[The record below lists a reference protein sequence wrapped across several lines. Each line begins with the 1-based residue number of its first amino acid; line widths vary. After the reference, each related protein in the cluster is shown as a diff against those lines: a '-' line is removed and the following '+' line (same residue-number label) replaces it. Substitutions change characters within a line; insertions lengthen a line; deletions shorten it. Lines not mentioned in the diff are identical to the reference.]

1 MLDCGKPVM
10 EQPFNYFTGKILC
23 NEPLWLGVRKERL
36 KPLKGKHNTNGNE
49 AKTSDNQPE
58 TTEKL
63 PKYESQCLIL
73 L

>member
-1 MLDCGKPVM
+1 VVGGWGDITHPLKKWLVS
-10 EQPFNYFTGKILC
+10 NIKIFLQ
-23 NEPLWLGVRKERL
+23 NKA
-36 KPLKGKHNTNGNE
+36 LKGKHNTNGNE